1 MPETDGQ
8 LYGYLYCVP
17 PADIFDP
24 RYAGVISLLRDGA
37 FPLMSYEDVLMSYY
51 SRYPQYMQQ
60 SDLRDSERLV
70 FSEPGDASADVSAP
84 KPAAEPER
92 PAPEPVQTAQP
103 VPQKDEK
110 PLPEDETGR
119 AIVQYLRECGDTYA
133 DDIAA
138 ALDMDLSTLLSELT
152 LLELDGF
159 VETLFGKHYR
169 AC

>member
-1 MPETDGQ
+1 
-8 LYGYLYCVP
+8 
-17 PADIFDP
+17 
-24 RYAGVISLLRDGA
+24 
-37 FPLMSYEDVLMSYY
+37 MSYEDILMSYY

-60 SDLRDSERLV
+60 PEPALRDSERLV
-70 FSEPGDASADVSAP
+70 F
-84 KPAAEPER
+84 AEHPQEQMPQHIAETVPEM
-92 PAPEPVQTAQP
+92 PVPEPVKPAP
-103 VPQKDEK
+103 PASGKDDK
-110 PLPEDETGR
+110 PLPESEAGR